1 MALGGILIEAGI
13 GPLADSGLN
22 KAFGFAVGAWS
33 VDAGANMFKLE
44 FAASGGEA
52 VGVEAGTIVGHDAA
66 HYDAKTCEVQHRFP
80 KKLAGG
86 RGGFIRQ
93 HSGESHAGMVVD
105 GDIKK
110 FPTGSAG
117 FVLRITGHSMAGLGD
132 ACEFF
137 DVDMQEIPGMGMFV
151 TDDGNLRFQL
161 SRSAEITAP

>member
-33 VDAGANMFKLE
+33 ADAGQLFKLE

-52 VGVEAGTIVGHDAA
+52 VGVGAGPLSVITPGAYVP
-66 HYDAKTCEVQHRFP
+66 KTCEVQHRFP

-110 FPTGSAG
+110 FPTGSR
-117 FVLRITGHSMAGLGD
+117 VS
-132 ACEFF
+132 
-137 DVDMQEIPGMGMFV
+137 
-151 TDDGNLRFQL
+151 
-161 SRSAEITAP
+161 S

>member
-80 KKLAGG
+80 KNAAGG

-93 HSGESHAGMVVD
+93 HSGGVS
-105 GDIKK
+105 
-110 FPTGSAG
+110 P
-117 FVLRITGHSMAGLGD
+117 
-132 ACEFF
+132 C
-137 DVDMQEIPGMGMFV
+137 
-151 TDDGNLRFQL
+151 GNGR
-161 SRSAEITAP
+161 RRRHAEIAQPAPRVSS